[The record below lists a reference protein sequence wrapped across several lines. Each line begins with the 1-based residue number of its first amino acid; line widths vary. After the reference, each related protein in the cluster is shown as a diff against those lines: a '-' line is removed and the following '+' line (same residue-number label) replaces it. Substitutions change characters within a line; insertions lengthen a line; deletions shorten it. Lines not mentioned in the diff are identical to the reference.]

1 MAASNGA
8 VNRPNMGDG
17 GKTGKRDIKIQGK
30 IYSRFFGQGERN
42 YTVRYMY
49 IEGDTHTQ
57 ILRYIYTDS
66 KGYR

>member
-1 MAASNGA
+1 MEA
-8 VNRPNMGDG
+8 RRE
-17 GKTGKRDIKIQGK
+17 RDIKIQGK
-30 IYSRFFGQGERN
+30 IYSRFYGQGERN

-49 IEGDTHTQ
+49 IEEDTHTQ